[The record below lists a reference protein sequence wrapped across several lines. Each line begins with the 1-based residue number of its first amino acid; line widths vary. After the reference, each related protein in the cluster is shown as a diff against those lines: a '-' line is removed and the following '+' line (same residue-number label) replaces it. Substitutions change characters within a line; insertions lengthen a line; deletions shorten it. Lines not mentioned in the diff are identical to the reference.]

1 MHDHTFISSTT
12 MTVTPEELE
21 AAIRAA
27 IQVTHVE
34 VEDNSGGCG
43 EKYSVLIV
51 SKVLYFFNFGNIII
65 INGMT
70 DDIT

>member
-1 MHDHTFISSTT
+1 
-12 MTVTPEELE
+12 MTVTPEEIE
-21 AAIRAA
+21 AAIREK

-51 SKVLYFFNFGNIII
+51 SKVLYFFPPDFDNI
-65 INGMT
+65 
-70 DDIT
+70 

>member
-1 MHDHTFISSTT
+1 VTVNCDLIRSSDYQLAVNPIISTTT

-43 EKYSVLIV
+43 EKYIVLIV
-51 SKVLYFFNFGNIII
+51 SKVL
-65 INGMT
+65 
-70 DDIT
+70 